1 MKPLHLVFIVAL
13 AVTLISPT
21 LAKDEIY
28 QRGFLSLEDAHN
40 AIEVPDGYQLELL
53 LAEPQIKEPVAVAWD
68 GNGAMYVVE
77 MRTYMQNIDARGE
90 KEPISRIS
98 KHVDTNGDGTYDKH
112 SVFIDKL
119 LLPRM
124 VLPLDDRI
132 MVGVT
137 DTLDLWTYR
146 DTDDDGVADEKVK
159 IHEGGK
165 RGGNMEHQPS
175 GLIWAI
181 DNWIYLTY
189 ESVRYR
195 FTDGKLV
202 TERLPRGAGQWGL
215 TQDNHGRIFYSTA
228 GGENPAFYYQQPPQ
242 YGMINVDEQTAK
254 DFRTVYPIAAVPDV
268 QGGLRRVG
276 PSGGLNN
283 FTGCAGQGVF
293 RGDRLPEELRNQ
305 LFIPEPVGRLVRLAN
320 VERSNGRTVLSNATP
335 GTEFMRS
342 RDVNFRPLGAKT
354 MPDGRLALVDMHR
367 GIIQQGNW
375 VGKGSYLRPVVQ
387 KWGLEKNFGKGRI
400 YRLVH
405 KDFDAGPQPRMM
417 DQSTAELV
425 RHLNHPNGW
434 WRDTAQRMII
444 LRADRESVVPQLK
457 QLATRASKPL
467 TRIHALWTLEGIG
480 AVTPELLL
488 TALSDSDATVVAA
501 AIRNAEPFLKVGEPS
516 VMQKLIPLK
525 DHADA
530 EVYLQLFNSVDYAL
544 GQGAD
549 AEQLTPLLDATTDIA
564 ATYKDNPVIRAVTR
578 GRAAM
583 AQERARRAEQAK
595 QDARFG
601 KVMDHGGTIYKQLCF
616 TCHGNDGKGTPM
628 PGQAGVT
635 LAPAFAGSARL
646 GGSGANMVRT
656 ILHGLAGPIDGKTYP
671 GIMAPM
677 QANDDEWVAAV
688 STYVQNTY
696 GPKSKRGQ
704 EVTPAFVAAL
714 RQQHTERGTPWTV
727 PELEELEP
735 PLLVN
740 RDKWTLTSSHNQGS
754 CDAAVDGDPSTR
766 YTTSTPQKP
775 GQWLRV
781 KLPKKSRVNRIVL
794 DSSRS
799 AHDYPRGY
807 EIRVSDDG
815 KSWSDP
821 ILDGDGRNAVTD
833 LGFASIET
841 SHIEIKQTGT
851 IGNKYWSIHELEIY
865 GKEL

>member
-1 MKPLHLVFIVAL
+1 
-13 AVTLISPT
+13 
-21 LAKDEIY
+21 
-28 QRGFLSLEDAHN
+28 
-40 AIEVPDGYQLELL
+40 
-53 LAEPQIKEPVAVAWD
+53 
-68 GNGAMYVVE
+68 MYVVE

-90 KEPISRIS
+90 KEPRSRIS
-98 KHVDTNGDGTYDKH
+98 KHVDTNGDGTYDQH
-112 SVFIDKL
+112 SVFIDNL

-146 DTDDDGVADEKVK
+146 DTDNDGVADEKLK

-202 TERLPRGAGQWGL
+202 TEKLPRGGGQWGL
-215 TQDNHGRIFYSTA
+215 TQDNHGRLYYSSG

-242 YGMINVDEQTAK
+242 YGMINVDGQTSK
-254 DFRTVYPIAAVPDV
+254 DFRTVHSIAAVPDV

-276 PSGGLNN
+276 SSGGLNA

-305 LFIPEPVGRLVRLAN
+305 LFIPEPVGRLVRLAKA
-320 VERSNGRTVLSNATP
+320 ERADGRTVLSNATP

-387 KWGLEKNFGKGRI
+387 KWGLEKNIGKGRI

-405 KDFDAGPQPRMM
+405 KDFDAGPAPRMM
-417 DQSTAELV
+417 DQPTVELV
-425 RHLNHPNGW
+425 AHLAHPNGW

-444 LRADRESVVPQLK
+444 LRSDRETVTPQLGK
-457 QLATRASKPL
+457 LALGAKNPL
-467 TRIHALWTLEGIG
+467 ARIHALWTLEGIG
-480 AVTPELLL
+480 AVKPQLLEKVL
-488 TALSDSDATVVAA
+488 QDSDPNVLAA
-501 AIRNAEPFLKVGEPS
+501 AIRNSEPFLIRGDTDVVQALLG
-516 VMQKLIPLK
+516 LK
-525 DHADA
+525 NHDHA
-530 EVYLQLFNSVDYAL
+530 EVYLQLVNTVDYAL
-544 GQGAD
+544 GKGAD
-549 AEQLTPLLDATTDIA
+549 EDALAPLLEASSAITA
-564 ATYKDNPVIRAVTR
+564 KHHENPVIRSVLR
-578 GRAAM
+578 GRAAI
-583 AQERARRAEQAK
+583 AEERARHAEQAR
-595 QDARFG
+595 QNARFG
-601 KVMDHGGTIYKQLCF
+601 KIMEHGGTIYKQLCF
-616 TCHGNDGKGTPM
+616 TCHGSDGKGTPM

-635 LAPAFAGSARL
+635 LAPAFAGSPRL
-646 GGSGANMVRT
+646 GGSGSSMVRT
-656 ILHGLAGPIDGKTYP
+656 ILQGMAGPIDGKTYP

-677 QANDDEWVAAV
+677 QANDDKWIAAV
-688 STYVQNTY
+688 ATYVQNTY
-696 GPKSKRGQ
+696 GPKAKRGQ

-714 RQQHTERGTPWTV
+714 RKQHADRTTPWTV
-727 PELEELEP
+727 AELEELEP

-740 RDKWTLTSSHNQGS
+740 RKKWTLTSSHNQGS
-754 CDAAVDGDPSTR
+754 CNAAIDGDPRTR
-766 YTTSTPQKP
+766 YTTSTPQQP

-781 KLPKKSRVNRIVL
+781 ELPKKARINRIVL

-799 AHDYPRGY
+799 SADYPRGY

-815 KSWSDP
+815 KKWSKP
-821 ILDGDGRNAVTD
+821 ILDGDGSNAITD
-833 LGFASIET
+833 LGFAAIDT
-841 SHIEIKQTGT
+841 RHIEIKQTGVV
-851 IGNKYWSIHELEIY
+851 GNKYWSIHELEIY